1 MRADAGDTVRARL
14 TGALR
19 MASEPDRADPKQG
32 VIPPPSHP
40 SPAASEPRKSAI
52 LAPWMRVPPPWRPL
66 LLLAPIAAAL
76 VARGLLNS
84 APAPSRRPPPLVQ
97 TAPVERGSMEERYP
111 VTAEVRP
118 LVSVEVRPE
127 VSGTIQ
133 RLYFR
138 EGTEV
143 RRGDPLA
150 LINPT
155 PYQVALD
162 QARANTSRAQARLSE
177 AQAQRRLA
185 EAQLRLA
192 SDRARRYLG
201 LSRQGAL
208 SRDDEENYRTQ
219 ELVARANL
227 AALEGSRASAE
238 AELAA
243 ARAAEA
249 AARLNLDH
257 TLLRSPIS
265 GRIGQQRISP
275 GNLVREQ
282 EGKPLVVINQTDPLD
297 AMFGI
302 PQRWEERVQ
311 VGQRL
316 RIEGHPGLEGRIV
329 SLDNTT
335 NASTGTVMAKARLEG
350 VTTGL
355 TPGETVNGSL
365 LVRRLDGALLL
376 PTAAVQQGQQG
387 PFVYAA
393 RGGKAVLVPVT
404 VLTSDGRRSAVKADL
419 QPGEPV
425 VVAGQFALMPGGLLR
440 TGADRQGRGGG
451 GEDQRGSG
459 NAAGNRPKQQP

>member
-1 MRADAGDTVRARL
+1 
-14 TGALR
+14 
-19 MASEPDRADPKQG
+19 
-32 VIPPPSHP
+32 
-40 SPAASEPRKSAI
+40 
-52 LAPWMRVPPPWRPL
+52 
-66 LLLAPIAAAL
+66 LLAPIAAAL
-76 VARGLLNS
+76 VVRGLLNG

-97 TAPVERGSMEERYP
+97 TAPVVRGSMEERYP
-111 VTAEVRP
+111 VSAEVRP
-118 LVSVEVRPE
+118 LLSVEVRPE

-133 RLYFR
+133 RLYFQ

-150 LINPT
+150 QINPT

-162 QARANTSRAQARLSE
+162 QARANTSRARARIGE

-192 SDRARRYLG
+192 SDRARRYVG

-227 AALEGSRASAE
+227 AALEGSAASAE

-282 EGKPLVVINQTDPLD
+282 EDKPLVVINQTSPLD
-297 AMFGI
+297 AVFGI
-302 PQRWEERVQ
+302 PQRWEERIS

-316 RIEGHPGLEGRIV
+316 RIEGRPGLEGRIV

-335 NASTGTVMAKARLEG
+335 NASTGTVLAKARLEG
-350 VTTGL
+350 NTAGL
-355 TPGETVNGSL
+355 TPGETVNASL

-376 PTAAVQQGQQG
+376 PSRAVQRGQEG
-387 PFVYAA
+387 PFVYGA
-393 RGGKAVLVPVT
+393 RQGKAVLVPVK
-404 VLTSDGRRSAVKADL
+404 VLASDGRRTAVEADL

-425 VVAGQFALMPGGLLR
+425 VVAGQFALTPGGPLR
-440 TGADRQGRGGG
+440 TGADRKGRGGG
-451 GEDQRGSG
+451 EPGRRQ
-459 NAAGNRPKQQP
+459 QQP

>member
-1 MRADAGDTVRARL
+1 
-14 TGALR
+14 
-19 MASEPDRADPKQG
+19 MASEPNRADPNQG
-32 VIPPPSHP
+32 SISSPPPPS
-40 SPAASEPRKSAI
+40 SPADPSSRWRSGRALWSRLPA
-52 LAPWMRVPPPWRPL
+52 PWRPL

-76 VARGLLNS
+76 LVRGLLNT

-97 TAPVERGSMEERYP
+97 TAPVVLGSMEERYP
-111 VTAEVRP
+111 VSAEVKP

-133 RLYFR
+133 RLFFQ

-162 QARANTSRAQARLSE
+162 QARANTSRARARIGE

-192 SDRARRYLG
+192 SDRARRYVG

-227 AALEGSRASAE
+227 SALEGSAASAE

-257 TLLRSPIS
+257 TLLRAPIS

-282 EGKPLVVINQTDPLD
+282 EGKPLVVINQTSPLD
-297 AMFGI
+297 AVFGI
-302 PQRWEERVQ
+302 PQRWEERIQ

-316 RIEGHPGLEGRIV
+316 RIEGRPGLVGRIV

-335 NASTGTVMAKARLEG
+335 NASTGTVLAKARLEG
-350 VTTGL
+350 NTAGL
-355 TPGETVNGSL
+355 TPGETVNASL

-376 PTAAVQQGQQG
+376 PSRAVQRGQQG
-387 PFVYAA
+387 PFVYSA
-393 RGGKAVLVPVT
+393 RGGKAVLVPVK
-404 VLTSDGRRSAVKADL
+404 VLASDGRRTAVEADL

-425 VVAGQFALMPGGLLR
+425 VVAGQFALMPGGPLR
-440 TGADRQGRGGG
+440 TGADRKASGAG
-451 GEDQRGSG
+451 GSG
-459 NAAGNRPKQQP
+459 EGQLGSGEAAGNRPRQQRQP

>member
-1 MRADAGDTVRARL
+1 
-14 TGALR
+14 
-19 MASEPDRADPKQG
+19 MASEPDRADLNQG
-32 VIPPPSHP
+32 SISTPPPQPPPTASAP
-40 SPAASEPRKSAI
+40 RGSLPLVSRIPA
-52 LAPWMRVPPPWRPL
+52 PWRPL

-76 VARGLLNS
+76 LVRGLLNS
-84 APAPSRRPPPLVQ
+84 SPAPSRRPPPLVQ

-111 VTAEVRP
+111 VSAEVKP

-133 RLYFR
+133 RLYFQ

-162 QARANTSRAQARLSE
+162 QARANTSRAQAKLGE
-177 AQAQRRLA
+177 ARAQRRLA
-185 EAQLRLA
+185 EAQLQLA
-192 SDRARRYLG
+192 IDRARRYVG

-227 AALEGSRASAE
+227 AALEGSAASAE

-282 EGKPLVVINQTDPLD
+282 EDKPLVVINQTSPLD
-297 AMFGI
+297 AVFGI
-302 PQRWEERVQ
+302 PQRWEERIS

-316 RIEGHPGLEGRIV
+316 RIEGRPGLEGRIV

-335 NASTGTVMAKARLEG
+335 NASTGTVLAKARLEG
-350 VTTGL
+350 NTAGL
-355 TPGETVNGSL
+355 TPGETVNASL

-376 PTAAVQQGQQG
+376 PSRAVQRGQEG
-387 PFVYAA
+387 PFVYGA
-393 RGGKAVLVPVT
+393 RQGKAVLVPVK
-404 VLTSDGRRSAVKADL
+404 VLASDGRRTAVEAEL
-419 QPGEPV
+419 QPGEQV
-425 VVAGQFALMPGGLLR
+425 VVAGQFALIPGGPLR

-451 GEDQRGSG
+451 EPGRRQ
-459 NAAGNRPKQQP
+459 QQP

>member
-1 MRADAGDTVRARL
+1 
-14 TGALR
+14 
-19 MASEPDRADPKQG
+19 MASEPNRADPNQG
-32 VIPPPSHP
+32 SISSPPPPS
-40 SPAASEPRKSAI
+40 SPADPSSRWRSGRGLWSRLPA
-52 LAPWMRVPPPWRPL
+52 PWRPL

-76 VARGLLNS
+76 LVRGLLNT

-97 TAPVERGSMEERYP
+97 TAPVVLGSMEERYP
-111 VTAEVRP
+111 VSAEVKP

-133 RLYFR
+133 RLFFQ

-162 QARANTSRAQARLSE
+162 QARANTSRARARIGE

-185 EAQLRLA
+185 EAQRRLA
-192 SDRARRYLG
+192 SDRARRYVG

-227 AALEGSRASAE
+227 SALEGSAASAE

-249 AARLNLDH
+249 AARLNLNH
-257 TLLRSPIS
+257 TLLRAPIS

-282 EGKPLVVINQTDPLD
+282 EGKPLVVINQTSPLD
-297 AMFGI
+297 AVFGI
-302 PQRWEERVQ
+302 PQRWEERIQ

-316 RIEGHPGLEGRIV
+316 RIEGRPGLVGRIV

-335 NASTGTVMAKARLEG
+335 NASTGTVLAKARLEG
-350 VTTGL
+350 NTAGL
-355 TPGETVNGSL
+355 TPGETVNASL

-376 PTAAVQQGQQG
+376 PSGAVQRGQQG
-387 PFVYAA
+387 PFVYGA
-393 RGGKAVLVPVT
+393 RGGKAVLVPVK
-404 VLTSDGRRSAVKADL
+404 VLASDGRRTAVEADL

-425 VVAGQFALMPGGLLR
+425 VVAGQFALMPGGPLR
-440 TGADRQGRGGG
+440 TGADRKASGAG
-451 GEDQRGSG
+451 GSG
-459 NAAGNRPKQQP
+459 EGQPGSGTAAGNRPRQQQQQQQP

>member
-1 MRADAGDTVRARL
+1 
-14 TGALR
+14 
-19 MASEPDRADPKQG
+19 MASEPNRADPNQG
-32 VIPPPSHP
+32 SISSPPPPS
-40 SPAASEPRKSAI
+40 SPADPSSRWRSGRGLWSRLPA
-52 LAPWMRVPPPWRPL
+52 PWRPL

-76 VARGLLNS
+76 LVRGLLNT

-97 TAPVERGSMEERYP
+97 TAPVVLGSMEERYP
-111 VTAEVRP
+111 VSAEVKP

-133 RLYFR
+133 RLFFQ

-162 QARANTSRAQARLSE
+162 QARANTSRARARIGE

-192 SDRARRYLG
+192 SDRARRYVG

-227 AALEGSRASAE
+227 SALEGSAASAE

-257 TLLRSPIS
+257 TLLRAPIS

-282 EGKPLVVINQTDPLD
+282 EGKPLVVINQTSPLD
-297 AMFGI
+297 AVFGI
-302 PQRWEERVQ
+302 PQRWEERIQ

-316 RIEGHPGLEGRIV
+316 RIEGRPGLVGRIV

-335 NASTGTVMAKARLEG
+335 NASTGTVLAKARLEG
-350 VTTGL
+350 NTAGL
-355 TPGETVNGSL
+355 TPGETVNASL

-376 PTAAVQQGQQG
+376 PSRAVQRGQQG
-387 PFVYAA
+387 PFVYGA
-393 RGGKAVLVPVT
+393 RDGKAVLVPVK
-404 VLTSDGRRSAVKADL
+404 VLASDGRRTAVEADL

-425 VVAGQFALMPGGLLR
+425 VVAGQFALMPGGPLR
-440 TGADRQGRGGG
+440 TEADRKASGAG
-451 GEDQRGSG
+451 GSG
-459 NAAGNRPKQQP
+459 EGQPGSGSAAGNRPRQQQQQQQP

>member
-1 MRADAGDTVRARL
+1 
-14 TGALR
+14 
-19 MASEPDRADPKQG
+19 MASEPNRADPNQG
-32 VIPPPSHP
+32 SISSPPPPS
-40 SPAASEPRKSAI
+40 SPADPSSRWRSGRALWSRLPA
-52 LAPWMRVPPPWRPL
+52 PWRPL

-76 VARGLLNS
+76 LVRGLLNT

-97 TAPVERGSMEERYP
+97 TAPVVLGSMEERYP
-111 VTAEVRP
+111 VSAEVKP

-133 RLYFR
+133 RLFFQ

-162 QARANTSRAQARLSE
+162 QARANTSRARARIGE

-192 SDRARRYLG
+192 SDRARRYVG

-208 SRDDEENYRTQ
+208 SRDDEDNYRTQ

-227 AALEGSRASAE
+227 SALEGSAASAE

-249 AARLNLDH
+249 SARLNLNH
-257 TLLRSPIS
+257 TLVRAPIS

-282 EGKPLVVINQTDPLD
+282 EGKPLVVINQTSPLD
-297 AMFGI
+297 AVFGI
-302 PQRWEERVQ
+302 PQRWEERIQ

-316 RIEGHPGLEGRIV
+316 RIEGRPGLVGRIV

-335 NASTGTVMAKARLEG
+335 NASTGTVLAKARLEG
-350 VTTGL
+350 NTAGL
-355 TPGETVNGSL
+355 TPGETVNASL

-376 PTAAVQQGQQG
+376 PSRAVQRGQQG
-387 PFVYAA
+387 PFVYSA
-393 RGGKAVLVPVT
+393 RGGKAVLVPVK
-404 VLTSDGRRSAVKADL
+404 VLASDGRRTAVEADL

-425 VVAGQFALMPGGLLR
+425 VVAGQFALMPGGPLR
-440 TGADRQGRGGG
+440 TGADRKASGAG
-451 GEDQRGSG
+451 GSG
-459 NAAGNRPKQQP
+459 EGQPGSGSAAGNRPRQQQQQQQP

>member
-1 MRADAGDTVRARL
+1 
-14 TGALR
+14 
-19 MASEPDRADPKQG
+19 MASEPNRADPNQG
-32 VIPPPSHP
+32 SISSPPPPS
-40 SPAASEPRKSAI
+40 SPADPSSRWRSGRGLWSRLPA
-52 LAPWMRVPPPWRPL
+52 PWRPL

-76 VARGLLNS
+76 LVRGLLNT

-97 TAPVERGSMEERYP
+97 TAPVVLGSMEERYP
-111 VTAEVRP
+111 VSAEVKP

-133 RLYFR
+133 RLFFQ

-162 QARANTSRAQARLSE
+162 QARANTSRARARIGE

-192 SDRARRYLG
+192 SDRARRYVG

-208 SRDDEENYRTQ
+208 SRDDEDNYRTQ

-227 AALEGSRASAE
+227 SALEGSAASAE

-249 AARLNLDH
+249 AARLNLNH
-257 TLLRSPIS
+257 TLVRAPIS

-282 EGKPLVVINQTDPLD
+282 EGKPLVVINQTSPLD
-297 AMFGI
+297 AVFGI
-302 PQRWEERVQ
+302 PQRWEERIQ

-316 RIEGHPGLEGRIV
+316 RIEGRPGLEGRIV

-335 NASTGTVMAKARLEG
+335 NASTGTVLAKARLEG
-350 VTTGL
+350 NTAGL
-355 TPGETVNGSL
+355 TPGETVNASL

-376 PTAAVQQGQQG
+376 PSPAVQRGQQG
-387 PFVYAA
+387 PFVYSA
-393 RGGKAVLVPVT
+393 RGGKAVLVPVK
-404 VLTSDGRRSAVKADL
+404 VLASDGRRTAVEADL

-425 VVAGQFALMPGGLLR
+425 VVAGQFALMPGGPLR
-440 TGADRQGRGGG
+440 TGADRKASGAG
-451 GEDQRGSG
+451 GSG
-459 NAAGNRPKQQP
+459 EGQPGSGTAAGNRPRRQQQQQQP

>member
-1 MRADAGDTVRARL
+1 
-14 TGALR
+14 
-19 MASEPDRADPKQG
+19 MASEPNRADPNQG
-32 VIPPPSHP
+32 SISSPPPPS
-40 SPAASEPRKSAI
+40 SPADPSSRWRSGRGLWSRLPA
-52 LAPWMRVPPPWRPL
+52 PWRPL

-76 VARGLLNS
+76 LVRGLLNT
-84 APAPSRRPPPLVQ
+84 APVPSRRPPPLVQ
-97 TAPVERGSMEERYP
+97 TAPVVLGSMEERYP
-111 VTAEVRP
+111 VSAEVKP

-133 RLYFR
+133 RLFFQ

-162 QARANTSRAQARLSE
+162 QARANTSRARARIGE

-192 SDRARRYLG
+192 SDRARRYVG

-208 SRDDEENYRTQ
+208 SRDDEDNYRTQ

-227 AALEGSRASAE
+227 SALEGSAASAE

-249 AARLNLDH
+249 AARLNLNH
-257 TLLRSPIS
+257 TLVRAPIS

-282 EGKPLVVINQTDPLD
+282 EGKPLVVINQTSPLD
-297 AMFGI
+297 AVFGI
-302 PQRWEERVQ
+302 PQRWEERIQ

-316 RIEGHPGLEGRIV
+316 RIEGRPGLVGRIV

-335 NASTGTVMAKARLEG
+335 NASTGTVLAKARLEG
-350 VTTGL
+350 NTAGL
-355 TPGETVNGSL
+355 TPGETVNASL

-376 PTAAVQQGQQG
+376 PSPAVQRGQQG
-387 PFVYAA
+387 PFVYSA
-393 RGGKAVLVPVT
+393 RGGKAVLVPVK
-404 VLTSDGRRSAVKADL
+404 VLASDGRRTAVEADL

-425 VVAGQFALMPGGLLR
+425 VVAGQFALMPGGPLR
-440 TGADRQGRGGG
+440 TGADRKASGAG
-451 GEDQRGSG
+451 GSG
-459 NAAGNRPKQQP
+459 EGQPGSGSAAGNRPRQQQQQQQP

>member
-1 MRADAGDTVRARL
+1 
-14 TGALR
+14 
-19 MASEPDRADPKQG
+19 MASEPNRADPNQG
-32 VIPPPSHP
+32 SISSPPPPS
-40 SPAASEPRKSAI
+40 SPADPSSRWRSGRALWSRLPA
-52 LAPWMRVPPPWRPL
+52 PWRPL

-76 VARGLLNS
+76 LVRGLLNT

-97 TAPVERGSMEERYP
+97 TAPVVLGSMEERYP
-111 VTAEVRP
+111 VSAEVKP

-133 RLYFR
+133 RLFFQ

-162 QARANTSRAQARLSE
+162 QARANTSRARARIGE

-192 SDRARRYLG
+192 SDRARRYVG

-227 AALEGSRASAE
+227 SALEGSAASAE

-249 AARLNLDH
+249 AARLNLNH
-257 TLLRSPIS
+257 TLLRAPIS

-282 EGKPLVVINQTDPLD
+282 EGKPLVVINQTSPLD
-297 AMFGI
+297 AVFGI
-302 PQRWEERVQ
+302 PQRWEERIQ

-316 RIEGHPGLEGRIV
+316 RIEGRPGLVGRIV

-335 NASTGTVMAKARLEG
+335 NASTGTVLAKARLEG
-350 VTTGL
+350 NTAGL
-355 TPGETVNGSL
+355 TPGETVNASL

-376 PTAAVQQGQQG
+376 PSRAVQRGQQG
-387 PFVYAA
+387 PFVYGA
-393 RGGKAVLVPVT
+393 RGGKAVLVPVK
-404 VLTSDGRRSAVKADL
+404 VLASDGRSTAVEADL
-419 QPGEPV
+419 QPGELV
-425 VVAGQFALMPGGLLR
+425 VVAGQFALMPGGPLR
-440 TGADRQGRGGG
+440 TGADRKASGAG
-451 GEDQRGSG
+451 GSG
-459 NAAGNRPKQQP
+459 EGQPGSGSAAGNRPRQQQQQQQP

>member
-1 MRADAGDTVRARL
+1 
-14 TGALR
+14 
-19 MASEPDRADPKQG
+19 MASEPDRADLNQG
-32 VIPPPSHP
+32 SISTPPPPPPPTAS
-40 SPAASEPRKSAI
+40 SPRGRLRLPLVSRIPA
-52 LAPWMRVPPPWRPL
+52 PWRPL

-76 VARGLLNS
+76 LARGLMNDDT
-84 APAPSRRPPPLVQ
+84 APNRRPPPLVQ

-111 VTAEVRP
+111 VSAEVKP

-133 RLYFR
+133 RLYFQ

-143 RRGDPLA
+143 RRGAPLA

-162 QARANTSRAQARLSE
+162 QARANTSRAQAKLGE
-177 AQAQRRLA
+177 ARAQRRLA
-185 EAQLRLA
+185 EAQLQLA
-192 SDRARRYLG
+192 TDRARRYVG

-227 AALEGSRASAE
+227 AALEGSAASAD

-282 EGKPLVVINQTDPLD
+282 EGKPLVVINQTSPLD
-297 AMFGI
+297 AVFGI
-302 PQRWEERVQ
+302 PQRWEERIS

-316 RIEGHPGLEGRIV
+316 RIEGRPGLEGRIV

-335 NASTGTVMAKARLEG
+335 NASTGTVLAKARLEG
-350 VTTGL
+350 NTAGL
-355 TPGETVNGSL
+355 TPGETVNASL

-376 PTAAVQQGQQG
+376 PSRAVQRGQQG
-387 PFVYAA
+387 PFVYGA
-393 RGGKAVLVPVT
+393 RQGKAVLVPVK
-404 VLTSDGRRSAVKADL
+404 VLASDGRHTAVEAEL
-419 QPGEPV
+419 QPGEQV
-425 VVAGQFALMPGGLLR
+425 VVAGQFALIPGGPLR
-440 TGADRQGRGGG
+440 TGADRKGQGG
-451 GEDQRGSG
+451 GEPARRQ
-459 NAAGNRPKQQP
+459 QQP

>member
-1 MRADAGDTVRARL
+1 
-14 TGALR
+14 
-19 MASEPDRADPKQG
+19 MASEPDRADRHQG
-32 VIPPPSHP
+32 SMSPPPDP
-40 SPAASEPRKSAI
+40 SSAASPSRGGLRLPLWSRIPA
-52 LAPWMRVPPPWRPL
+52 PWRPL

-76 VARGLLNS
+76 LVRGLLNS

-97 TAPVERGSMEERYP
+97 TEPVVLGSMEERYP
-111 VTAEVRP
+111 VSAEVKP

-133 RLYFR
+133 RLYFQ

-162 QARANTSRAQARLSE
+162 QARANTSRARARIGE

-192 SDRARRYLG
+192 TDRARRYVG

-227 AALEGSRASAE
+227 SALEGSAASAE

-282 EGKPLVVINQTDPLD
+282 EDKPLVVINQTSPLD
-297 AMFGI
+297 AVFGI
-302 PQRWEERVQ
+302 PQRWEERIS

-316 RIEGHPGLEGRIV
+316 RIEGRPGLVGRIV

-335 NASTGTVMAKARLEG
+335 NASTGTVLAKARLEG
-350 VTTGL
+350 NTAGL
-355 TPGETVNGSL
+355 TPGETVNASL

-376 PTAAVQQGQQG
+376 PSRAVQRGQEG
-387 PFVYAA
+387 PFVYGA
-393 RGGKAVLVPVT
+393 RQGKAVLVPVK
-404 VLTSDGRRSAVKADL
+404 VLASDGRRTAVEADL

-425 VVAGQFALMPGGLLR
+425 VVAGQFALIPGGPLR
-440 TGADRQGRGGG
+440 TGADRQGRAGGRRDGEVRSGSGDAG
-451 GEDQRGSG
+451 GREGQPGSG
-459 NAAGNRPKQQP
+459 NAAGNRPRQQQP

>member
-1 MRADAGDTVRARL
+1 MPSGPDQVGRPVRPRA
-14 TGALR
+14 TGATLWAR
-19 MASEPDRADPKQG
+19 
-32 VIPPPSHP
+32 IPG
-40 SPAASEPRKSAI
+40 
-52 LAPWMRVPPPWRPL
+52 PWRPL
-66 LLLAPIAAAL
+66 LLLVPITAAL
-76 VARGLLNS
+76 LLRGLQNS

-97 TAPVERGSMEERYP
+97 TAPVELGSMEERYP
-111 VTAEVRP
+111 VSAEVKP

-133 RLYFR
+133 RLFFQ

-162 QARANTSRAQARLSE
+162 QARANTSRARARIGE

-192 SDRARRYLG
+192 SGRARRYVG

-208 SRDDEENYRTQ
+208 SRDDEDNYRTQ

-227 AALEGSRASAE
+227 SALEGSAAS
-238 AELAA
+238 
-243 ARAAEA
+243 RAAEA

-257 TLLRSPIS
+257 TLLRAPIS

-282 EGKPLVVINQTDPLD
+282 EGKPLVVINQTSPLD
-297 AMFGI
+297 AVFGI
-302 PQRWEERVQ
+302 PQRWEERIQ

-316 RIEGHPGLEGRIV
+316 RIEGRPGLEGRIV

-335 NASTGTVMAKARLEG
+335 NASTGTVLAKARLEG
-350 VTTGL
+350 NTAGL
-355 TPGETVNGSL
+355 TPGETVNASL
-365 LVRRLDGALLL
+365 LVRRLDGAMLL
-376 PTAAVQQGQQG
+376 PSRAVQRGQQG
-387 PFVYAA
+387 PFVYGA
-393 RGGKAVLVPVT
+393 RGGKAVLVPVK
-404 VLTSDGRRSAVKADL
+404 VLASDGSRTAVEADL

-425 VVAGQFALMPGGLLR
+425 VVAGQFALIPGGPLR
-440 TGADRQGRGGG
+440 TGADRQGRAGGRRDGEVRSGSGDAGGG
-451 GEDQRGSG
+451 KGQGGSG
-459 NAAGNRPKQQP
+459 DAAGTRPKQQQP

>member
-1 MRADAGDTVRARL
+1 
-14 TGALR
+14 
-19 MASEPDRADPKQG
+19 MASEPDRADRNQG
-32 VIPPPSHP
+32 SISTPPPLPPPTAS
-40 SPAASEPRKSAI
+40 SPRGR
-52 LAPWMRVPPPWRPL
+52 LRLPWVSRIPAPWRPL

-76 VARGLLNS
+76 LVRGLLNS
-84 APAPSRRPPPLVQ
+84 SPAPSRRPPPLVQ

-111 VTAEVRP
+111 VSAEVKP

-133 RLYFR
+133 RLYFQ

-162 QARANTSRAQARLSE
+162 QARANTSRAQAKLGE
-177 AQAQRRLA
+177 ARAQRRLA
-185 EAQLRLA
+185 EAQLQLA
-192 SDRARRYLG
+192 IDRARRYVG

-227 AALEGSRASAE
+227 AALEGSAASAD

-282 EGKPLVVINQTDPLD
+282 EDKPLVVINQTSPLD
-297 AMFGI
+297 AVFGI
-302 PQRWEERVQ
+302 PQRWEERIS

-316 RIEGHPGLEGRIV
+316 RIEGRPGLVGRIV

-335 NASTGTVMAKARLEG
+335 NASTGTVLAKARLEG
-350 VTTGL
+350 NTAGL
-355 TPGETVNGSL
+355 TPGETVNASL

-376 PTAAVQQGQQG
+376 PSRAVQRGQEG
-387 PFVYAA
+387 PFVYGA
-393 RGGKAVLVPVT
+393 RQGKAVLVPVK
-404 VLTSDGRRSAVKADL
+404 VLASDGRRTAVEAEL
-419 QPGEPV
+419 QPGEQV
-425 VVAGQFALMPGGLLR
+425 VVAGQFALIPGGPLR
-440 TGADRQGRGGG
+440 TGADRQGQGG
-451 GEDQRGSG
+451 GEPGRRQ
-459 NAAGNRPKQQP
+459 QQP

>member
-1 MRADAGDTVRARL
+1 
-14 TGALR
+14 
-19 MASEPDRADPKQG
+19 MASEPNRADPNQG
-32 VIPPPSHP
+32 SISSPPPPSSPPDP
-40 SPAASEPRKSAI
+40 SSRWRSGRGLWSRLPA
-52 LAPWMRVPPPWRPL
+52 PWRPL

-76 VARGLLNS
+76 LVRGLLNS

-97 TAPVERGSMEERYP
+97 TAPVVLGSMEERYP
-111 VTAEVRP
+111 VSAEVKP

-133 RLYFR
+133 RLFFQ

-162 QARANTSRAQARLSE
+162 QARANTSRARARIGE

-192 SDRARRYLG
+192 SDRARRYVG

-227 AALEGSRASAE
+227 AALEGSAASAE

-257 TLLRSPIS
+257 TLLRAPIS

-282 EGKPLVVINQTDPLD
+282 EGKPLVVINQTSPLD
-297 AMFGI
+297 AVFGI
-302 PQRWEERVQ
+302 PQRWEERIQ

-316 RIEGHPGLEGRIV
+316 RIEGRPGLVGRIV

-335 NASTGTVMAKARLEG
+335 NASTGTVLAKARLEG
-350 VTTGL
+350 NTAGL
-355 TPGETVNGSL
+355 TPGETVNASL

-376 PTAAVQQGQQG
+376 PSRAVQRGQQG
-387 PFVYAA
+387 PFVYGA
-393 RGGKAVLVPVT
+393 RGGKAVLVPVK
-404 VLTSDGRRSAVKADL
+404 VLASDGRRTAVEADL

-425 VVAGQFALMPGGLLR
+425 VVAGQFALMPGGPLR
-440 TGADRQGRGGG
+440 TGADRKASGAG
-451 GEDQRGSG
+451 GSG
-459 NAAGNRPKQQP
+459 EGQPGSGSAAGNRPRQQRQP

>member
-1 MRADAGDTVRARL
+1 
-14 TGALR
+14 
-19 MASEPDRADPKQG
+19 MASEPNRADPNQG
-32 VIPPPSHP
+32 SISSPPPPS
-40 SPAASEPRKSAI
+40 SPADPSSRWRSGRGLWSRLPA
-52 LAPWMRVPPPWRPL
+52 PWRPL

-76 VARGLLNS
+76 LVRGLLNT

-97 TAPVERGSMEERYP
+97 TAPVVLGSMEERYP
-111 VTAEVRP
+111 VSAEVKP

-133 RLYFR
+133 RLFFQ

-162 QARANTSRAQARLSE
+162 QARANTSRARARIGE

-192 SDRARRYLG
+192 SDRARRYVG

-227 AALEGSRASAE
+227 SALEGSAASAE

-249 AARLNLDH
+249 AARLNLNH
-257 TLLRSPIS
+257 TLLRAPIS

-282 EGKPLVVINQTDPLD
+282 EGKPLVVINQTSPLD
-297 AMFGI
+297 AVFGI
-302 PQRWEERVQ
+302 PQRWEERIQ

-316 RIEGHPGLEGRIV
+316 RIEGRPGLVGRIV
-329 SLDNTT
+329 SIDNTT
-335 NASTGTVMAKARLEG
+335 NASTGTVLAKARLEG
-350 VTTGL
+350 NTAGL
-355 TPGETVNGSL
+355 TPGETVNASL

-376 PTAAVQQGQQG
+376 PSRAVQRGQQG
-387 PFVYAA
+387 PFVYGA
-393 RGGKAVLVPVT
+393 RGGKAVLVPVK
-404 VLTSDGRRSAVKADL
+404 VLASDGSRTAVEADL

-425 VVAGQFALMPGGLLR
+425 VVAGQFALMPGGPLR
-440 TGADRQGRGGG
+440 TEADRKASGAG
-451 GEDQRGSG
+451 GSG
-459 NAAGNRPKQQP
+459 EGRLGSGDAAGNRPRQQRQP

>member
-1 MRADAGDTVRARL
+1 
-14 TGALR
+14 
-19 MASEPDRADPKQG
+19 MASEPNRADPNQG
-32 VIPPPSHP
+32 SISSPPPPS
-40 SPAASEPRKSAI
+40 SPADPSSRWRSGRALWSRLPA
-52 LAPWMRVPPPWRPL
+52 PWRPL

-76 VARGLLNS
+76 LVRGLLNT

-97 TAPVERGSMEERYP
+97 TAPVVLGSMEERYP
-111 VTAEVRP
+111 VSAEVKP

-133 RLYFR
+133 RLFFQ

-162 QARANTSRAQARLSE
+162 QARANTSRARARIGE

-192 SDRARRYLG
+192 SDRARRYVG

-227 AALEGSRASAE
+227 SALEGSAASAE

-257 TLLRSPIS
+257 TLLRAPIS

-282 EGKPLVVINQTDPLD
+282 EGKPLVVINQTSPLD
-297 AMFGI
+297 AVFGI
-302 PQRWEERVQ
+302 PQRWEERIQ

-316 RIEGHPGLEGRIV
+316 RIEGRPGLVGRIV

-335 NASTGTVMAKARLEG
+335 NASTGTVLAKARLEG
-350 VTTGL
+350 NTAGL
-355 TPGETVNGSL
+355 TPGETVNASL

-376 PTAAVQQGQQG
+376 PSRAVQRGQQG
-387 PFVYAA
+387 PFVYGA
-393 RGGKAVLVPVT
+393 RGGKAVLVPVK
-404 VLTSDGRRSAVKADL
+404 VLASDGRRTAVEADL

-425 VVAGQFALMPGGLLR
+425 VVAGQFALMPGGPLR
-440 TGADRQGRGGG
+440 TEADRKASGAG
-451 GEDQRGSG
+451 GSG
-459 NAAGNRPKQQP
+459 EGRLGSGDAAGNRPRQQRQP

>member
-1 MRADAGDTVRARL
+1 
-14 TGALR
+14 
-19 MASEPDRADPKQG
+19 MASEPNRADPNQG
-32 VIPPPSHP
+32 SISSPPPPS
-40 SPAASEPRKSAI
+40 SPADPSSRWRSGRGLWSRLPA
-52 LAPWMRVPPPWRPL
+52 PWRPL

-76 VARGLLNS
+76 LVRGLLNT

-97 TAPVERGSMEERYP
+97 TAPVVLGSMEERYP
-111 VTAEVRP
+111 VSAEVKP

-133 RLYFR
+133 RLFFQ

-162 QARANTSRAQARLSE
+162 QARANTSRARARIGE

-192 SDRARRYLG
+192 SDRARRYVG

-227 AALEGSRASAE
+227 SALEGSAASAE

-249 AARLNLDH
+249 AARLNLNH
-257 TLLRSPIS
+257 TLLRAPIS

-282 EGKPLVVINQTDPLD
+282 EGKPLVVINQTSPLD
-297 AMFGI
+297 AVFGI
-302 PQRWEERVQ
+302 PQRWEERIQ

-316 RIEGHPGLEGRIV
+316 RIEGRPGLVGRIV

-335 NASTGTVMAKARLEG
+335 NASTGTVLAKARLEG
-350 VTTGL
+350 NTAGL
-355 TPGETVNGSL
+355 TPGETVNASL

-376 PTAAVQQGQQG
+376 PSRAVQRGQQG
-387 PFVYAA
+387 PFVYGA
-393 RGGKAVLVPVT
+393 RGGKAVLVPVK
-404 VLTSDGRRSAVKADL
+404 VLASDGRRTAVEADL
-419 QPGEPV
+419 QPGELV
-425 VVAGQFALMPGGLLR
+425 VVAGQFALMPGGPLR
-440 TGADRQGRGGG
+440 TGADRKASGAG
-451 GEDQRGSG
+451 GSG
-459 NAAGNRPKQQP
+459 EGQPGSGSAAGNRPRQQQQQRQP

>member
-1 MRADAGDTVRARL
+1 
-14 TGALR
+14 
-19 MASEPDRADPKQG
+19 MASEPDRADPNQG
-32 VIPPPSHP
+32 SISSPPPPSSPPDP
-40 SPAASEPRKSAI
+40 SSRWRSGRALWSRLPA
-52 LAPWMRVPPPWRPL
+52 PWRPL

-76 VARGLLNS
+76 LARGLLNT

-97 TAPVERGSMEERYP
+97 TAPVVLGSMEERYP
-111 VTAEVRP
+111 VSAEVKP

-133 RLYFR
+133 RLFFQ

-162 QARANTSRAQARLSE
+162 QARANTSRARARIGE

-192 SDRARRYLG
+192 SDRARRYVG

-227 AALEGSRASAE
+227 SALEGSAASAE

-257 TLLRSPIS
+257 TLLRAPIS

-282 EGKPLVVINQTDPLD
+282 EGKPLVVINQTSPLD
-297 AMFGI
+297 AVFGI
-302 PQRWEERVQ
+302 PQRWEERIQ

-316 RIEGHPGLEGRIV
+316 RIEGRPGLVGRIV
-329 SLDNTT
+329 SIDNTT
-335 NASTGTVMAKARLEG
+335 NASTGTVLAKARLEG
-350 VTTGL
+350 NTAGL
-355 TPGETVNGSL
+355 TPGETVNASL

-376 PTAAVQQGQQG
+376 PSRAVQRGQQG
-387 PFVYAA
+387 PFVYSA
-393 RGGKAVLVPVT
+393 RGGKAVLVPVK
-404 VLTSDGRRSAVKADL
+404 VLASDGRRTAVEADL

-425 VVAGQFALMPGGLLR
+425 VVAGQFALMPGGPLR
-440 TGADRQGRGGG
+440 TEADRKASGAG
-451 GEDQRGSG
+451 GSG
-459 NAAGNRPKQQP
+459 EGRLGSGDAAGNRPRQQRQP

>member
-1 MRADAGDTVRARL
+1 
-14 TGALR
+14 
-19 MASEPDRADPKQG
+19 MAAEPDRADRNQG
-32 VIPPPSHP
+32 LMPTTPPQP
-40 SPAASEPRKSAI
+40 SPTPSSPRGRQISALWSRI
-52 LAPWMRVPPPWRPL
+52 PGPWRPL
-66 LLLAPIAAAL
+66 LLLAPITAAL
-76 VARGLLNS
+76 VVRGLLNS
-84 APAPSRRPPPLVQ
+84 APAPNRRPPPLVQ

-111 VTAEVRP
+111 VSAEVKP

-133 RLYFR
+133 RLYFQ

-162 QARANTSRAQARLSE
+162 QARANTSRARARVVE

-192 SDRARRYLG
+192 SDRARRYVT
-201 LSRQGAL
+201 LSLQGAL

-219 ELVARANL
+219 EQVARANL
-227 AALEGSRASAE
+227 AALDGSAASAD

-249 AARLNLDH
+249 AAHLNLDH

-265 GRIGQQRISP
+265 GRIGQQRINP

-282 EGKPLVVINQTDPLD
+282 EDKPLVVINQTSPLN
-297 AMFGI
+297 AVFGI
-302 PQRWEERVQ
+302 PQRWEERIS

-316 RIEGHPGLEGRIV
+316 RIEGRPGLEGRIV

-335 NASTGTVMAKARLEG
+335 NASTGTVLAKARLEG
-350 VTTGL
+350 NTAGL
-355 TPGETVNGSL
+355 TPGETVNVSL
-365 LVRRLDGALLL
+365 LVRRLDGALLV
-376 PTAAVQQGQQG
+376 PSRAVQRGQQG
-387 PFVYAA
+387 PFVYGA
-393 RGGKAVLVPVT
+393 RQGKAVLVPVT
-404 VLTSDGRRSAVKADL
+404 VLASDGRRSAVEADL

-425 VVAGQFALMPGGLLR
+425 VVAGQFALMPGGPLR
-440 TGADRQGRGGG
+440 TSADRQGRGGG
-451 GEDQRGSG
+451 RRDREVRSGSGDGGGGEGQRGSG
-459 NAAGNRPKQQP
+459 QAAGNRPRAQQP

>member
-1 MRADAGDTVRARL
+1 
-14 TGALR
+14 
-19 MASEPDRADPKQG
+19 MASEPNRADPNQG
-32 VIPPPSHP
+32 SISSPPPPS
-40 SPAASEPRKSAI
+40 SPADPSSRWRSGRGLWSRLPA
-52 LAPWMRVPPPWRPL
+52 PWRPL

-76 VARGLLNS
+76 LARGLLNT

-97 TAPVERGSMEERYP
+97 TAPVVLGSMEERYP
-111 VTAEVRP
+111 VSAEVKP

-133 RLYFR
+133 RLFFQ

-162 QARANTSRAQARLSE
+162 QARANTSRARARIGE

-192 SDRARRYLG
+192 SDRARRYVG

-208 SRDDEENYRTQ
+208 SRDDEDNYRTQ

-227 AALEGSRASAE
+227 SALEGSAASAE

-249 AARLNLDH
+249 AARLNLNH
-257 TLLRSPIS
+257 TLVRAPIS

-282 EGKPLVVINQTDPLD
+282 EGKPLVVINQTSPLD
-297 AMFGI
+297 AVFGI
-302 PQRWEERVQ
+302 PQRWEERIQ

-316 RIEGHPGLEGRIV
+316 RIEGRPGLEGRIV

-335 NASTGTVMAKARLEG
+335 NASTGTVLAKARLEG
-350 VTTGL
+350 NTAGL
-355 TPGETVNGSL
+355 TPGETVNASL

-376 PTAAVQQGQQG
+376 PSPAVQRGQQG
-387 PFVYAA
+387 PFVYSA
-393 RGGKAVLVPVT
+393 RGGKAVLVPVK
-404 VLTSDGRRSAVKADL
+404 VLASDGRRTAVEADL

-425 VVAGQFALMPGGLLR
+425 VVAGQFALMPGGPLR
-440 TGADRQGRGGG
+440 TGADRKASGAG
-451 GEDQRGSG
+451 GSG
-459 NAAGNRPKQQP
+459 EGQPGSGTAAGNRPRRQQQQQQP

>member
-1 MRADAGDTVRARL
+1 
-14 TGALR
+14 
-19 MASEPDRADPKQG
+19 MASEPDRADPNQG
-32 VIPPPSHP
+32 SMSTPPPPS
-40 SPAASEPRKSAI
+40 SPADPSSRWRSGRALWSRLPA
-52 LAPWMRVPPPWRPL
+52 PWRPL

-76 VARGLLNS
+76 LVRGLLNS

-97 TAPVERGSMEERYP
+97 TAPVVLGSMEERYP
-111 VTAEVRP
+111 VSAEVKP

-133 RLYFR
+133 RLFFQ

-162 QARANTSRAQARLSE
+162 QARANTSRARARIGE

-192 SDRARRYLG
+192 SDRARRYVG

-227 AALEGSRASAE
+227 SALEGSAASAE

-249 AARLNLDH
+249 AARLNLNH
-257 TLLRSPIS
+257 TLLRAPIS

-282 EGKPLVVINQTDPLD
+282 EGKPLVVINQTSPLD
-297 AMFGI
+297 AVFGI
-302 PQRWEERVQ
+302 PQRWEERIQ

-316 RIEGHPGLEGRIV
+316 RIEGRPGLVGRIV

-335 NASTGTVMAKARLEG
+335 NASTGTVLAKARLEG
-350 VTTGL
+350 NTAGL
-355 TPGETVNGSL
+355 TPGETVNASL

-376 PTAAVQQGQQG
+376 PSGAVQRGQQG
-387 PFVYAA
+387 PFVYGA
-393 RGGKAVLVPVT
+393 RGGKAVLVPVK
-404 VLTSDGRRSAVKADL
+404 VLASDGRRTAVEADL

-425 VVAGQFALMPGGLLR
+425 VVAGQFALMPGGPLR
-440 TGADRQGRGGG
+440 TGADRKASGAG
-451 GEDQRGSG
+451 GSG
-459 NAAGNRPKQQP
+459 EGQPGSGTAAGNRPRQQRQP

>member
-1 MRADAGDTVRARL
+1 
-14 TGALR
+14 
-19 MASEPDRADPKQG
+19 
-32 VIPPPSHP
+32 
-40 SPAASEPRKSAI
+40 
-52 LAPWMRVPPPWRPL
+52 
-66 LLLAPIAAAL
+66 
-76 VARGLLNS
+76 
-84 APAPSRRPPPLVQ
+84 LVQ
-97 TAPVERGSMEERYP
+97 TTPVVRGSMEERYP
-111 VTAEVRP
+111 VSAEVKP

-133 RLYFR
+133 RLYFQ

-162 QARANTSRAQARLSE
+162 QARANTSRARARIGE

-192 SDRARRYLG
+192 SGRARRYVG

-227 AALEGSRASAE
+227 AALEGSAASAE

-249 AARLNLDH
+249 AARLNVDH
-257 TLLRSPIS
+257 TLLRAPIS

-282 EGKPLVVINQTDPLD
+282 EGKPLVVINQISPLD
-297 AMFGI
+297 AVFGI
-302 PQRWEERVQ
+302 PQRWEERIS

-316 RIEGHPGLEGRIV
+316 RIEGRPDLVGRIV

-335 NASTGTVMAKARLEG
+335 NASTGTVLAKARLEG
-350 VTTGL
+350 NTAGL
-355 TPGETVNGSL
+355 TPGETVNASL

-376 PTAAVQQGQQG
+376 PSRAVQRGQQG
-387 PFVYAA
+387 PFVYVS
-393 RGGKAVLVPVT
+393 RQRKAMLVPVK
-404 VLTSDGRRSAVKADL
+404 VLASDGLRTAVEGGL

-425 VVAGQFALMPGGLLR
+425 VVAGQFALMPGGPLR
-440 TGADRQGRGGG
+440 TGSDRQG
-451 GEDQRGSG
+451 QPGSG
-459 NAAGNRPKQQP
+459 NAAGNRPKQQ

>member
-1 MRADAGDTVRARL
+1 
-14 TGALR
+14 
-19 MASEPDRADPKQG
+19 MASEPDRAHRNQG
-32 VIPPPSHP
+32 LTPTTPPQPS
-40 SPAASEPRKSAI
+40 AAALSHRRRLRLPLWSRIA
-52 LAPWMRVPPPWRPL
+52 PPWRPL
-66 LLLAPIAAAL
+66 LLLAPITAAL
-76 VARGLLNS
+76 LARGLLNS

-97 TAPVERGSMEERYP
+97 TTPVVRGSMEERYP
-111 VTAEVRP
+111 VSAEVKP

-133 RLYFR
+133 RLYFQ

-162 QARANTSRAQARLSE
+162 QARANTSRARARIGE

-192 SDRARRYLG
+192 SGRARRYVG

-227 AALEGSRASAE
+227 AALEGSAASAE

-249 AARLNLDH
+249 AARLNVDH
-257 TLLRSPIS
+257 TLLRAPIS

-282 EGKPLVVINQTDPLD
+282 EGKPLVVINQISPLD
-297 AMFGI
+297 AVFGI
-302 PQRWEERVQ
+302 PQRWEERIS

-316 RIEGHPGLEGRIV
+316 RIEGRPDLVGRIV

-335 NASTGTVMAKARLEG
+335 NASTGTVLAKARLEG
-350 VTTGL
+350 NTAGL
-355 TPGETVNGSL
+355 TPGETVNASL

-376 PTAAVQQGQQG
+376 PSRAVQRGQQG
-387 PFVYAA
+387 PFVYVS
-393 RGGKAVLVPVT
+393 RQRKAMLVPVK
-404 VLTSDGRRSAVKADL
+404 VLASDGLRTAVEGGL

-425 VVAGQFALMPGGLLR
+425 VVAGQFALMPGGPLR
-440 TGADRQGRGGG
+440 TGSDRQG
-451 GEDQRGSG
+451 QPGSG
-459 NAAGNRPKQQP
+459 NAAGNRPKQQ

>member
-1 MRADAGDTVRARL
+1 
-14 TGALR
+14 
-19 MASEPDRADPKQG
+19 MASEPNRADPNQG
-32 VIPPPSHP
+32 SISSPPPPS
-40 SPAASEPRKSAI
+40 SPADPSSRWRSGRGLWSRLPA
-52 LAPWMRVPPPWRPL
+52 PWRPL

-76 VARGLLNS
+76 LVRGLLNT

-97 TAPVERGSMEERYP
+97 TAPVVLGSMEERYP
-111 VTAEVRP
+111 VSAEVKP

-133 RLYFR
+133 RLFFQ

-162 QARANTSRAQARLSE
+162 QARANTSRARARIGE

-192 SDRARRYLG
+192 SDRARRYVG

-227 AALEGSRASAE
+227 SALEGSAASAE

-249 AARLNLDH
+249 AARLNLNH
-257 TLLRSPIS
+257 TLLRAPIS

-282 EGKPLVVINQTDPLD
+282 EGKPLVVINQTSPLD
-297 AMFGI
+297 AVFGI
-302 PQRWEERVQ
+302 PQRWEERIQ

-316 RIEGHPGLEGRIV
+316 RIEGRPGLVGRIV

-335 NASTGTVMAKARLEG
+335 NASTGTVLAKARLEG
-350 VTTGL
+350 NTAGL
-355 TPGETVNGSL
+355 TPGETVNASL

-376 PTAAVQQGQQG
+376 PSGAVQRGQQG
-387 PFVYAA
+387 PFVYGA
-393 RGGKAVLVPVT
+393 RGGKAVLVPVK
-404 VLTSDGRRSAVKADL
+404 VLASDGRRTAVEADL

-425 VVAGQFALMPGGLLR
+425 VVAGQFALMPGGPLR
-440 TGADRQGRGGG
+440 TGADRKASGAG
-451 GEDQRGSG
+451 GSG
-459 NAAGNRPKQQP
+459 EGQPGSGSAAGNRPRQQQQQQQP

>member
-1 MRADAGDTVRARL
+1 
-14 TGALR
+14 
-19 MASEPDRADPKQG
+19 MASEPNRADPNQG
-32 VIPPPSHP
+32 SISSPPPPS
-40 SPAASEPRKSAI
+40 SPADPSSRWRSGRGLWSRLPA
-52 LAPWMRVPPPWRPL
+52 PWRPL

-76 VARGLLNS
+76 LVRGLLNT

-97 TAPVERGSMEERYP
+97 TAPVVLGSMEERYP
-111 VTAEVRP
+111 VSAEVKP

-133 RLYFR
+133 RLFFQ

-162 QARANTSRAQARLSE
+162 QARANTSRARARIGE

-192 SDRARRYLG
+192 SDRARRYVG

-227 AALEGSRASAE
+227 SALEGSAASAE

-257 TLLRSPIS
+257 TLLRAPIS

-282 EGKPLVVINQTDPLD
+282 EGKPLVVINQTSPLD
-297 AMFGI
+297 AVFGI
-302 PQRWEERVQ
+302 PQRWEERIQ

-316 RIEGHPGLEGRIV
+316 RIEGRPGLVGRIV

-335 NASTGTVMAKARLEG
+335 NASTGTVLAKARLEG
-350 VTTGL
+350 NTAGL
-355 TPGETVNGSL
+355 TPGETVNASL

-376 PTAAVQQGQQG
+376 PSRAVQRGQQG
-387 PFVYAA
+387 PFVYGA
-393 RGGKAVLVPVT
+393 RGGKAVLVPVK
-404 VLTSDGRRSAVKADL
+404 VLASDGRRTAVEADL

-425 VVAGQFALMPGGLLR
+425 VVAGQFALMPGGPLR
-440 TGADRQGRGGG
+440 TEADRKASGAG
-451 GEDQRGSG
+451 GSG
-459 NAAGNRPKQQP
+459 EGQPGSGSAAGNRPRQQRQP

>member
-1 MRADAGDTVRARL
+1 
-14 TGALR
+14 
-19 MASEPDRADPKQG
+19 MASEPDRAHRNQG
-32 VIPPPSHP
+32 LTPTPPPQSSSAGSSHRRRLRLP
-40 SPAASEPRKSAI
+40 LWSRIA
-52 LAPWMRVPPPWRPL
+52 PPWRPL
-66 LLLAPIAAAL
+66 LLLAPITAAL
-76 VARGLLNS
+76 LARGLLNS

-97 TAPVERGSMEERYP
+97 TTPVVRGSMEERYP
-111 VTAEVRP
+111 VSAEVKP

-133 RLYFR
+133 RLYFQ

-143 RRGDPLA
+143 RRGEPLA

-162 QARANTSRAQARLSE
+162 QARANTSRARARIGE

-192 SDRARRYLG
+192 SGRARRYVG

-227 AALEGSRASAE
+227 AALEGSAASAE

-257 TLLRSPIS
+257 TLLRAPIS

-282 EGKPLVVINQTDPLD
+282 EGKPLVVINQISPLD
-297 AMFGI
+297 AVFGI
-302 PQRWEERVQ
+302 PQRWEERIS

-316 RIEGHPGLEGRIV
+316 RIEGRPDLVGRIV

-335 NASTGTVMAKARLEG
+335 NASTGTVLAKARLEG
-350 VTTGL
+350 NTAGL
-355 TPGETVNGSL
+355 TPGETVNASL

-376 PTAAVQQGQQG
+376 PSRAVQRGQQG
-387 PFVYAA
+387 PFVYVS
-393 RGGKAVLVPVT
+393 RQRKAMLVPVK
-404 VLTSDGRRSAVKADL
+404 VLASDGLRTAVEGGL

-425 VVAGQFALMPGGLLR
+425 VVAGQFALMPGGPLR
-440 TGADRQGRGGG
+440 TGSDRQG
-451 GEDQRGSG
+451 QAGSG
-459 NAAGNRPKQQP
+459 NAAGNRPKQQ

>member
-1 MRADAGDTVRARL
+1 MPSGPDQVGQPDRPRA
-14 TGALR
+14 TGATLWAR
-19 MASEPDRADPKQG
+19 
-32 VIPPPSHP
+32 IPG
-40 SPAASEPRKSAI
+40 
-52 LAPWMRVPPPWRPL
+52 PWRPL
-66 LLLAPIAAAL
+66 LLLVPITAAL
-76 VARGLLNS
+76 LLRGLQNS

-97 TAPVERGSMEERYP
+97 TAPVELGSMEERYP
-111 VTAEVRP
+111 VSAEVKP

-133 RLYFR
+133 RLFFQ

-162 QARANTSRAQARLSE
+162 QARANTSRARARIGE

-208 SRDDEENYRTQ
+208 SRDDEDNYRTQ

-227 AALEGSRASAE
+227 AALEGSAASAE

-257 TLLRSPIS
+257 TLVRAPIS

-282 EGKPLVVINQTDPLD
+282 EGKPLVVINQTSPLD
-297 AMFGI
+297 AVFGI
-302 PQRWEERVQ
+302 PQRWEERIQ

-316 RIEGHPGLEGRIV
+316 RIEGRPGLEGRIV

-335 NASTGTVMAKARLEG
+335 NASTGTVLAKARLEG
-350 VTTGL
+350 NTAGL
-355 TPGETVNGSL
+355 TPGETVNASL

-376 PTAAVQQGQQG
+376 PSPAVQRGQQG
-387 PFVYAA
+387 PFVYGA
-393 RGGKAVLVPVT
+393 RGGKAVLVPVK
-404 VLTSDGRRSAVKADL
+404 VLASDGRRTAVEADL

-425 VVAGQFALMPGGLLR
+425 VVAGQFALIPGGPLR
-440 TGADRQGRGGG
+440 TGADRKASGAGGS
-451 GEDQRGSG
+451 GEGQPGSG
-459 NAAGNRPKQQP
+459 NAAGNRPRQQQQQQQP